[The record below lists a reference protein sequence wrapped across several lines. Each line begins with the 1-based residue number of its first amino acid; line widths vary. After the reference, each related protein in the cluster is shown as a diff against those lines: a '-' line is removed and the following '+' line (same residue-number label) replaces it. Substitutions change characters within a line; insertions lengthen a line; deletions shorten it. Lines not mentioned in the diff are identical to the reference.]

1 MTDTLWTADARNQL
15 AERAQAAAAALQAHA
30 QALLAISD
38 EDSYELEDAMRQD
51 AELRTALLGYD
62 DAAFDYSG
70 SFPICLTD
78 EDGEGDEL
86 PEEGGFEEVTALNA
100 SSRDTTAP
108 DGQDGEPGFVS
119 LVIRADLV
127 VVDPKALADAVAAQ
141 RGQASA
147 DIAGNVDAVVE
158 DILAHELVQVPG
170 LQELRKA
177 VFPLVTDELEAQ
189 ESFEADP
196 LGLLVE

>member
-1 MTDTLWTADARNQL
+1 MTDTMWTADARSQL
-15 AERAQAAAAALQAHA
+15 AEQAKATAAALQAHA
-30 QALLAISD
+30 QALLQIND
-38 EDSYELEDAMRQD
+38 EESFDMEAALQQD
-51 AELRTALLGYD
+51 AELRQALLAYD

-70 SFPICLTD
+70 AFPICLPDEQDSLDDD
-78 EDGEGDEL
+78 EDDDEDS
-86 PEEGGFEEVTALNA
+86 EDVVEGFEQVTALNGEA
-100 SSRDTTAP
+100 A
-108 DGQDGEPGFVS
+108 EPGFVS

-141 RGQASA
+141 RGQAA
-147 DIAGNVDAVVE
+147 PDVAGNVDAVVD

-170 LQELRKA
+170 LQEVRKA
-177 VFPLVTDELEAQ
+177 VFPLVTDELEDQ

>member
-1 MTDTLWTADARNQL
+1 
-15 AERAQAAAAALQAHA
+15 
-30 QALLAISD
+30 
-38 EDSYELEDAMRQD
+38 MRQD

-78 EDGEGDEL
+78 EDDEGGEL